1 MKSLTYLLSFL
12 VEERSTICVIPTTPP
27 FNSNHESISSSS
39 LHTQIRKRRRPHR
52 QSSSKAHPHNSIHP
66 HTTPTRQKQHQKT
79 NTSPTIPF
87 HFRYPSSQ
95 PDISISTLK
104 LHTTHSLSI
113 LIHTTSFSSIGIHQC
128 ILIKSIS
135 HYRSSLRIES
145 TTPSPHSI
153 HSIQYLSLLLEFKS
167 IHFTLHS

>member
-12 VEERSTICVIPTTPP
+12 VEGRSTLCVIPTTPP

-95 PDISISTLK
+95 SDISISTLK

-113 LIHTTSFSSIGIHQC
+113 LIHTTPFPSIGIRQC
-128 ILIKSIS
+128 ILIKSDM
-135 HYRSSLRIES
+135 HYHSSTRIQS

-153 HSIQYLSLLLEFKS
+153 HSSQYSLHLVEFKS
-167 IHFTLHS
+167 IQFTIHL

>member
-12 VEERSTICVIPTTPP
+12 VEGRSTLCVIPTTPP

-87 HFRYPSSQ
+87 THFVYFGKSRKFKYLRKTVCFIVMLNHSPSQQYQCCCHRSTFVITCQ
-95 PDISISTLK
+95 SAAYAITDIK
-104 LHTTHSLSI
+104 THFA
-113 LIHTTSFSSIGIHQC
+113 TTSITQ
-128 ILIKSIS
+128 
-135 HYRSSLRIES
+135 
-145 TTPSPHSI
+145 
-153 HSIQYLSLLLEFKS
+153 
-167 IHFTLHS
+167 